1 MTAIFDKEKQKNTV
15 TEHSIIH
22 KTEREKNDS
31 WEIYHVNKEVQP
43 IEWNKIE

>member
-1 MTAIFDKEKQKNTV
+1 MKQKRFKISFFEMTAIFDKEKQKNTV

-31 WEIYHVNKEVQP
+31 
-43 IEWNKIE
+43 